1 MKEELITYETAVLAK
16 EKGFNEPCM
25 DYCWS
30 DKTLIQSAIGSC
42 TNGIPFKQEQFKDIS
57 RKKRVYTIC
66 IPTQSLLQRWL
77 REEHKITLVIY
88 PSLRNGKVVQ
98 WEFDI
103 YTDLAD
109 AYYESDINSNTYE
122 LALEQGLIEALNL
135 IEI

>member
-1 MKEELITYETAVLAK
+1 MKNMEEKLISFKTAKLAR
-16 EKGFNEPCM
+16 EKGFILNKENEPIFEIYLE
-25 DYCWS
+25 DTKLYYDS
-30 DKTLIQSAIGSC
+30 DGWVSNST
-42 TNGIPFKQEQFKDIS
+42 DII
-57 RKKRVYTIC
+57 YA
-66 IPTQSLLQRWL
+66 PTQSLLQRWL

>member
-77 REEHKITLVIY
+77 REEHNLNVYCNPIEDDSHKWYNNIASHNPPFT
-88 PSLRNGKVVQ
+88 G
-98 WEFDI
+98 
-103 YTDLAD
+103 
-109 AYYESDINSNTYE
+109 TYE
-122 LALEQGLIEALNL
+122 EALEVGLYEALKT